1 MLSERF
7 HFLNAYMLVSIS
19 SFLLLGHSCVPVK
32 CCYVV
37 ALTQFFTFF
46 FFSLSLEKEASSIL
60 RSCGWYDNT
69 YSFMSSRKSLCRE
82 ARNGS
87 SSFSESK

>member
-32 CCYVV
+32 CCFDV

-46 FFSLSLEKEASSIL
+46 FPLLV
-60 RSCGWYDNT
+60 
-69 YSFMSSRKSLCRE
+69 SRKKLLRFCNHAAGQITFIVS
-82 ARNGS
+82 
-87 SSFSESK
+87 